1 MRRSVF
7 MKLLAGAGAFVLAMP
22 AGAQVARVDP
32 SGPPPP
38 AQAAPAAPPAQ
49 GAAPAAGAPAD
60 AQPLPAWES
69 PDRPGPAPDPAAP
82 SPAPDPGGPPP
93 APAPAPADGREGAFQ
108 RAHAEVTNETVANK
122 DVLTAA
128 EGVFGKGANGLA
140 DMIEKLLKDQGQPT
154 GYITGREAGGA
165 FVVGLRYGS
174 GTLHHQIEGDRRVYW
189 TGPSVGFDFGAD
201 ANKVFV
207 LVYNLHDTQRLFRR
221 FPAAE
226 GNAYVVGGLT
236 ASYMRS
242 GDMVLIPV
250 RMGVGAR
257 LGVNAGYMKF
267 TQKSKWLPF

>member
-7 MKLLAGAGAFVLAMP
+7 LKLLAIAGAAILAVP
-22 AGAQVARVDP
+22 AGAQVSTVDP
-32 SGPPPP
+32 NGPPPP
-38 AQAAPAAPPAQ
+38 AQAVP
-49 GAAPAAGAPAD
+49 AAPAAAQPAPD

-69 PDRPGPAPDPAAP
+69 ADRPAAP
-82 SPAPDPGGPPP
+82 APAPPAADPSAPPP
-93 APAPAPADGREGAFQ
+93 PPAPADGREVAFQ
-108 RAHAEVTNETVANK
+108 RAHAEVSNQSVANK
-122 DVLTAA
+122 DVLSAA

-174 GTLHHQIEGDRRVYW
+174 GTLHHQVEGDRRVYW

-236 ASYMRS
+236 ASYLRS
-242 GDMVLIPV
+242 GDLVLIPV